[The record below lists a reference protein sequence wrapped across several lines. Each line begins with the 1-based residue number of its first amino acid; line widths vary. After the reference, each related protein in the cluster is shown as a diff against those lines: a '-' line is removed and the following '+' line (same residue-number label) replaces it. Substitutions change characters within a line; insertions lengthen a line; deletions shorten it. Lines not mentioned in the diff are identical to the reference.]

1 MKLATLRTPTG
12 TIAVRVTEDGVGI
25 ELPGV
30 PDVGALLKHPDYARL
45 SNGGT
50 EAHDLHSADWAPV
63 VPHPGKIICVGLN
76 YRKHIT
82 EMGGDLPEFPTLF
95 AKYPEAI
102 TGPYD
107 CIEVPDYA
115 AHALDWEG
123 ELAVIVG
130 RTVRRADYTTAAQA
144 IAGYSVL
151 NDLTMRDY
159 QNRTGEWLQGK
170 TFEASAP
177 FGPVLVTTDEFGFGD
192 LRTTVNGELKQHAS
206 TSDLV
211 FNPVQLVE
219 YISAIITLNPG
230 DVIATGTPG
239 GVGHARSPAQY
250 LRDGHR
256 VVIDIDGIGRLA
268 NTIAVLPEVPR

>member
-12 TIAVRVTEDGVGI
+12 TIAVRVTEEAVGI
-25 ELPGV
+25 EIPGI
-30 PDVGALLKHPDYARL
+30 PDVGALLAHPDYATL
-45 SNGGT
+45 SNARGD
-50 EAHDLHSADWAPV
+50 AHDLHSADWAPV
-63 VPHPGKIICVGLN
+63 VPHPGKIVCVGLN

-82 EMGGDLPEFPTLF
+82 EMGRDLPQFPTLF

-102 TGPYD
+102 AGPYD
-107 CIEVPDYA
+107 RIEVPDYA

-123 ELAVIVG
+123 ELAVIIG
-130 RTVRRADYTTAAQA
+130 RTVRRAGYSTAAQA

-159 QNRTGEWLQGK
+159 QYRTGEWLQGK
-170 TFEASAP
+170 TLEASTP
-177 FGPVLVTTDEFGFGD
+177 LGPVLVTPDEFGFGD
-192 LRTTVNGELKQHAS
+192 LCTTVNGELKQHAS

-211 FNPVQLVE
+211 FNPAHLIE

-239 GVGHARSPAQY
+239 GVGHARTPAQY
-250 LRDGHR
+250 LRDGHT
-256 VVIDIDGIGRLA
+256 VITEIDGIGKLA
-268 NTIAVLPEVPR
+268 NTIAVLSEVPT

>member
-12 TIAVRVTEDGVGI
+12 TIAVRVTEDGAGI

-30 PDVGALLKHPDYARL
+30 PDVGALLSHPDYARP

-50 EAHDLHSADWAPV
+50 EEHDLHSADWAPV

-82 EMGGDLPEFPTLF
+82 EMGVDLPEFPTLF

-107 CIEVPDYA
+107 SIEVPGYA

-123 ELAVIVG
+123 ELAIIVG
-130 RTVRRADYTTAAQA
+130 KTVRRADYTTAAQA
-144 IAGYSVL
+144 IAGYSIL

-192 LRTTVNGELKQHAS
+192 LRTTVNSELKQHAS

-211 FNPVQLVE
+211 FNPAQLVE

-250 LRDGHR
+250 LRDGDT
-256 VVIDIDGIGRLA
+256 VVIDIDGIGKLA
-268 NTIAVLPEVPR
+268 NTIAVLSEVPR